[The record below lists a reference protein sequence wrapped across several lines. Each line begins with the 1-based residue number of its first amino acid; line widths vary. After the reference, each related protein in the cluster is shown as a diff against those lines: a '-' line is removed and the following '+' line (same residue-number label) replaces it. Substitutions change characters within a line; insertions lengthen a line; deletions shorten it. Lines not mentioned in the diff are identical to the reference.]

1 MISDWIA
8 GQTSNKICKFYKE
21 TKENNKK
28 KKIFAYEDEEY
39 IKELLNKNKTIFI
52 LYSEASDPN
61 YNFYKKELSKISYEK
76 DGKLTFIIIRF
87 NKEFEKYL
95 YSLCFDKYSTK
106 SLFGALKGEKTKLME
121 TFPEKNNFY
130 NEIKVFV
137 SDYECKEMKEVI
149 NKNKANDKEIKTEKK
164 DNNKENDEEKK
175 KKD

>member
-1 MISDWIA
+1 MKKVRRIA
-8 GQTSNKICKFYKE
+8 IRSALSLKAKE
-21 TKENNKK
+21 QNLVVL
-28 KKIFAYEDEEY
+28 D
-39 IKELLNKNKTIFI
+39 
-52 LYSEASDPN
+52 
-61 YNFYKKELSKISYEK
+61 ELSM
-76 DGKLTFIIIRF
+76 
-87 NKEFEKYL
+87 
-95 YSLCFDKYSTK
+95 DKYSTK